1 MKETFDRMIDLEIL
15 ENRQRSIRF
24 SESQVKVLE
33 SLSRKSK
40 MSFSAVVRV
49 VLRVF
54 LDNEEEIQKTHIQKK
69 MSERES
75 TILHPI
81 RIYAYQGKRLTELS
95 KQTGLSVSYII
106 RYMIDEILQ

>member
-1 MKETFDRMIDLEIL
+1 MRETFDRMIELEIL

-40 MSFSAVVRV
+40 LSFSAVVRV

-69 MSERES
+69 LCERES
-75 TILHPI
+75 TILRPI
-81 RIYAYQGKRLTELS
+81 RIYAYQGKRLTGLS

>member
-1 MKETFDRMIDLEIL
+1 MRETFDRMIELEIL

-40 MSFSAVVRV
+40 LSFSAVVRV

-54 LDNEEEIQKTHIQKK
+54 LDNEKEIQKTHIQKK
-69 MSERES
+69 LSERES

-81 RIYAYQGKRLTELS
+81 RIYAYQGKRLTGLS

>member
-54 LDNEEEIQKTHIQKK
+54 LDNEEEIQKK
-69 MSERES
+69 MSEKES
-75 TILHPI
+75 TILRPI
-81 RIYAYQGKRLTELS
+81 RIYAYQGKRVTELS

-106 RYMIDEILQ
+106 RYMIDEIIQ

>member
-1 MKETFDRMIDLEIL
+1 MKEIFDRMIDLEIL

-75 TILHPI
+75 TILHSI

>member
-1 MKETFDRMIDLEIL
+1 MRETFERMIELEIL

-40 MSFSAVVRV
+40 LSFSAVVRV

-69 MSERES
+69 LRERES
-75 TILHPI
+75 TILRPI
-81 RIYAYQGKRLTELS
+81 RIYAYQGKRLTGLS